1 MFYSYTSELNTAEC
15 RVKYTPTEYR
25 RHQASPRP
33 LAMNTPMLHLH
44 PKIPICNKSAIFCNT
59 ETLLNTSRFPGG
71 SCLSPLPRPAASVCP
86 FLRRVSTKLN
96 KFPGDFQE
104 TPGGISRKIQ
114 DMFVLLRPAM
124 YRIYY
129 I

>member
-59 ETLLNTSRFPGG
+59 ETLFNISRGWGG
-71 SCLSPLPRPAASVCP
+71 QLTSPLPLPAGAHGLSH
-86 FLRRVSTKLN
+86 SMH
-96 KFPGDFQE
+96 E
-104 TPGGISRKIQ
+104 
-114 DMFVLLRPAM
+114 
-124 YRIYY
+124 
-129 I
+129 